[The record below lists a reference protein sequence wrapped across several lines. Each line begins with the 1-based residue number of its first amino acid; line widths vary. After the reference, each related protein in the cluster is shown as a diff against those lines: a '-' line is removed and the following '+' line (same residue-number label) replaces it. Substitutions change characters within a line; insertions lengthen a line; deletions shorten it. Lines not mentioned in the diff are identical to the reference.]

1 MTTETTYNVLD
12 LFCGCGGLSLG
23 FEQAGFHVLL
33 GIDIWEDALKTYK
46 HNHTSSRTLCAD
58 MSSLTGKEVAD
69 IINGEK
75 VDVII
80 GGPPCQGFSIAGK
93 RIVDDERNKLYKG
106 FVRMVE
112 YFKPK
117 AFVMENVPNILSIG
131 NGVVKD
137 TIIRDFESLGY
148 TVAVKVLLASDYGV
162 PQNRRRAIFV
172 GLRGG
177 NEFIF
182 PIPFNTKKVTAEE
195 ALSDLPEHTVD
206 DGGAYPFPPLSQYQ
220 QLMRSKSNCLYN
232 HQTTTHNQ
240 KTIDIISLVP
250 DGGNYKDLPVELQ
263 STRKVHIAWT
273 RLCSTKPSFTIDTGH
288 NHHFHYLYNRV
299 PTVRES
305 ARLQSFPDI
314 FVFLGNKGSQLRQV
328 GNAVPIFFKTNSLS
342 IKKIY
347 VMYTP
352 ENQYR
357 CTIIRGKSQT
367 EMEDLLPVYA
377 NIVHKY
383 CPCTEETFR
392 NSAFSDL
399 SYTLFH
405 TREFSQL
412 PKNKQKTVKNHYTE
426 IMGVLLGLFYPKYDA
441 EAKEVII
448 HETDSCRFLI
458 EKSDFPTFFKNL
470 CLNYQFPNGEK
481 KITTIQKEME
491 LGIKLKPFCF
501 VVKLLHIANSHKQL
515 LSKQEI
521 GYYALN
527 NLDVLCGNVSA
538 DEVFNRIM
546 EDRLNGIKRNK
557 LSGSNEWQHIKEQFN
572 LLELAN
578 LVEHDSERIWLNS
591 EEASAIA
598 LFIKKQNSPMFDVYS
613 YNLNTTVRRKQIV
626 QDWKE
631 YNGKFN
637 MELLNTSPVLGY
649 IDNAKLKGGVTAIKS
664 TTDLGNEGE
673 ALVFK
678 LEQERVKFY
687 KERLVNK
694 VLLLGKTKGL
704 GYDISSI
711 EADENPEN
719 PEFARYIEVKS
730 TRRTTRPSFNQ
741 NWTDSLNITRKEWV
755 AAQQF
760 GTAYNIYR
768 VYFTKSEVIV
778 VRIHNPFALSKEGK
792 IEVFPT
798 VYQMDFSSNV
808 IQKSYTI

>member
-46 HNHTSSRTLCAD
+46 HNCTSSRTLCAD

-182 PIPFNTKKVTAEE
+182 PIPFDTKKVTAEE

-305 ARLQSFPDI
+305 ARLQSFPDN

-328 GNAVPIFFKTNSLS
+328 GNAVPPFFSKQ
-342 IKKIY
+342 I
-347 VMYTP
+347 
-352 ENQYR
+352 
-357 CTIIRGKSQT
+357 
-367 EMEDLLPVYA
+367 A
-377 NIVHKY
+377 
-383 CPCTEETFR
+383 
-392 NSAFSDL
+392 
-399 SYTLFH
+399 
-405 TREFSQL
+405 SQL
-412 PKNKQKTVKNHYTE
+412 K
-426 IMGVLLGLFYPKYDA
+426 KY
-441 EAKEVII
+441 
-448 HETDSCRFLI
+448 
-458 EKSDFPTFFKNL
+458 
-470 CLNYQFPNGEK
+470 
-481 KITTIQKEME
+481 M
-491 LGIKLKPFCF
+491 
-501 VVKLLHIANSHKQL
+501 
-515 LSKQEI
+515 
-521 GYYALN
+521 
-527 NLDVLCGNVSA
+527 
-538 DEVFNRIM
+538 
-546 EDRLNGIKRNK
+546 
-557 LSGSNEWQHIKEQFN
+557 
-572 LLELAN
+572 
-578 LVEHDSERIWLNS
+578 
-591 EEASAIA
+591 
-598 LFIKKQNSPMFDVYS
+598 
-613 YNLNTTVRRKQIV
+613 
-626 QDWKE
+626 
-631 YNGKFN
+631 
-637 MELLNTSPVLGY
+637 
-649 IDNAKLKGGVTAIKS
+649 
-664 TTDLGNEGE
+664 
-673 ALVFK
+673 
-678 LEQERVKFY
+678 
-687 KERLVNK
+687 
-694 VLLLGKTKGL
+694 
-704 GYDISSI
+704 
-711 EADENPEN
+711 
-719 PEFARYIEVKS
+719 
-730 TRRTTRPSFNQ
+730 
-741 NWTDSLNITRKEWV
+741 
-755 AAQQF
+755 
-760 GTAYNIYR
+760 
-768 VYFTKSEVIV
+768 
-778 VRIHNPFALSKEGK
+778 
-792 IEVFPT
+792 
-798 VYQMDFSSNV
+798 
-808 IQKSYTI
+808 